1 MLHVGRQAMQG
12 ADHGSDFFRSL
23 LVAILRTHPTACR
36 PNGMPTWSTPQGAR
50 LRAYCFWHPASPR
63 RPFTPASRRRRPHGA
78 WPVTP
83 ARRGEIH
90 VPCDGGARQPPRDGW
105 LAVPG
110 RLACRSL
117 HIPLPGDCDMA
128 IQLNHT
134 IVFSRDKKVSADF
147 LCEILGRP
155 AAVPFGPFLAV
166 RLDNDVTLDFMD
178 AEGDVALQ
186 H

>member
-1 MLHVGRQAMQG
+1 
-12 ADHGSDFFRSL
+12 
-23 LVAILRTHPTACR
+23 
-36 PNGMPTWSTPQGAR
+36 
-50 LRAYCFWHPASPR
+50 
-63 RPFTPASRRRRPHGA
+63 
-78 WPVTP
+78 
-83 ARRGEIH
+83 
-90 VPCDGGARQPPRDGW
+90 
-105 LAVPG
+105 
-110 RLACRSL
+110 
-117 HIPLPGDCDMA
+117 MA